1 MYYPGLHHAL
11 KWRYNSPMDDP
22 CATYRTIKQAID
34 EHTASAGRPAGSVN
48 LLAVSKRQSVGAI
61 RTLAKCGQ
69 KSFGENYLQEAKE
82 KIQALKDLSLSW
94 HFIGPLQSNKAA
106 EVAQLFDWVH
116 TVDREKIARRL
127 NAARAAN
134 DAPLNVCIQVNI
146 SGEKS
151 KNGIQPAD
159 LAEFAASIRD
169 FANLRLLGLMALP
182 APQAELDKQ
191 RQAFRELRNLYIET
205 FGPAVDTLSIG
216 TSQDYAAAILEG
228 ATIIRIG
235 TALFGPRQ

>member
-1 MYYPGLHHAL
+1 
-11 KWRYNSPMDDP
+11 MDDP

-34 EHTASAGRPAGSVN
+34 EHTTSAGRPAGSVN
-48 LLAVSKRQSVGAI
+48 LLAVSKRQSVSAI
-61 RTLAKCGQ
+61 RKLAECGQ

-82 KIQALKDLSLSW
+82 KIQALEDLSLSW

-127 NAARAAN
+127 NAARAPH

-146 SGEKS
+146 SGEKT

-169 FANLRLLGLMALP
+169 LANLRLRGLMALP
-182 APQAELDKQ
+182 CL
-191 RQAFRELRNLYIET
+191 LY
-205 FGPAVDTLSIG
+205 
-216 TSQDYAAAILEG
+216 TSPS
-228 ATIIRIG
+228 
-235 TALFGPRQ
+235 PRDED